1 MTKEGGRTHDG
12 VGARVLGPL
21 FECVYAVGPWGVFID
36 KMLADRLCVHP
47 FAEPGGSDGV
57 ESDVCVNARGVVFRL
72 GDLSV
77 RCDGGINGGLPNLL
91 PKYFGSIEGG
101 ESGSADLMCCC
112 YPFVQT
118 FYHQRTDWVYETY
131 HGASRDWML
140 RTKKKPGRRLLA
152 KGTARK

>member
-1 MTKEGGRTHDG
+1 MTKGEGGRTHDG
-12 VGARVLGPL
+12 VGACVLGPL

-36 KMLADRLCVHP
+36 EMLADRLCVHP

-72 GDLSV
+72 WDLSV

-118 FYHQRTDWVYETY
+118 FHQTGYFEKGVAY
-131 HGASRDWML
+131 HGSSRDWML
-140 RTKKKPGRRLLA
+140 RTKKPG
-152 KGTARK
+152 GDF